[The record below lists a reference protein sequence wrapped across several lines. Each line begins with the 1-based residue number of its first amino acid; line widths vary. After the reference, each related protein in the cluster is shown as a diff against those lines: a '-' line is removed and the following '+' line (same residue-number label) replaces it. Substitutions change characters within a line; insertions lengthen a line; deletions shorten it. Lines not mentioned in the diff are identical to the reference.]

1 MEQHPALRKTKRTF
15 KMGSSVC
22 RSCWRAGEHGFCMSV
37 RQYYLD
43 RRRVRPGAAP
53 IALCVLPSCCAHR
66 LEPPAAERADRAL
79 CTLVCAGTFDATSS
93 SMPGELLPP
102 HLLCLP
108 SHVLTYTHASP
119 APSPW
124 SQSFDRCEGHHQVHL
139 LLGLRHLAES
149 PRVPRGSCRR
159 VAAGGHARP
168 LDACVSVRQRAGVG
182 RAGVGCKQAWAERAW
197 SKRAPSASICSL
209 RTECVVSDVAAGG
222 HARPLDAYV
231 GVRLRAGVGR
241 AGVWA
246 ASRRGQS
253 ERAGASERPVQ
264 ASAV

>member
-1 MEQHPALRKTKRTF
+1 
-15 KMGSSVC
+15 MGSSVC

-102 HLLCLP
+102 HLRCLP

-139 LLGLRHLAES
+139 LLGLRRLAES
-149 PRVPRGSCRR
+149 PEAAADAPCRPVERPARGTARRWQSVAGGRASVCRSAHRHAGSVEACGRRTEACGRRAEAAARR
-159 VAAGGHARP
+159 VSGCGWPCTAA
-168 LDACVSVRQRAGVG
+168 
-182 RAGVGCKQAWAERAW
+182 
-197 SKRAPSASICSL
+197 
-209 RTECVVSDVAAGG
+209 
-222 HARPLDAYV
+222 
-231 GVRLRAGVGR
+231 
-241 AGVWA
+241 
-246 ASRRGQS
+246 
-253 ERAGASERPVQ
+253 
-264 ASAV
+264 

>member
-15 KMGSSVC
+15 KMGSSVS

-66 LEPPAAERADRAL
+66 LEPPAAERADHAL

-102 HLLCLP
+102 HLRCLP

-124 SQSFDRCEGHHQVHL
+124 SQSFDRCEGHHQVH
-139 LLGLRHLAES
+139 RS
-149 PRVPRGSCRR
+149 PPRPPPPRRVPRGSCRR
-159 VAAGGHARP
+159 AMPPRGAA
-168 LDACVSVRQRAGVG
+168 RAGD
-182 RAGVGCKQAWAERAW
+182 RSSQAERRW
-197 SKRAPSASICSL
+197 
-209 RTECVVSDVAAGG
+209 
-222 HARPLDAYV
+222 
-231 GVRLRAGVGR
+231 
-241 AGVWA
+241 W
-246 ASRRGQS
+246 
-253 ERAGASERPVQ
+253 ASERVSQ
-264 ASAV
+264 RT

>member
-102 HLLCLP
+102 HFPCLP
-108 SHVLTYTHASP
+108 SHVLTYSRLAC
-119 APSPW
+119 PW

-139 LLGLRHLAES
+139 LLGLRRLAES
-149 PRVPRGSCRR
+149 PEAAADAPCRPVERPARGTARRRQSVAGGRASVCRSAHRHAGSVEACDRRGEACGRRAEAAARR
-159 VAAGGHARP
+159 VSGCGWPCTAA
-168 LDACVSVRQRAGVG
+168 
-182 RAGVGCKQAWAERAW
+182 
-197 SKRAPSASICSL
+197 
-209 RTECVVSDVAAGG
+209 
-222 HARPLDAYV
+222 
-231 GVRLRAGVGR
+231 
-241 AGVWA
+241 
-246 ASRRGQS
+246 
-253 ERAGASERPVQ
+253 
-264 ASAV
+264 

>member
-102 HLLCLP
+102 HLPCLP
-108 SHVLTYTHASP
+108 SHVLTYSRLAC
-119 APSPW
+119 PW

-139 LLGLRHLAES
+139 LLGLRRLGELPAALPPPHCEPLS
-149 PRVPRGSCRR
+149 GSSREPASCGLW
-159 VAAGGHARP
+159 AAGVRVRAR
-168 LDACVSVRQRAGVG
+168 
-182 RAGVGCKQAWAERAW
+182 
-197 SKRAPSASICSL
+197 
-209 RTECVVSDVAAGG
+209 AAGT
-222 HARPLDAYV
+222 
-231 GVRLRAGVGR
+231 
-241 AGVWA
+241 
-246 ASRRGQS
+246 
-253 ERAGASERPVQ
+253 
-264 ASAV
+264 

>member
-102 HLLCLP
+102 HLRCLP

-139 LLGLRHLAES
+139 LLGLRRLGELPAALPPPHCEPLS
-149 PRVPRGSCRR
+149 GSSREPASCGLW
-159 VAAGGHARP
+159 AAGVRVRAR
-168 LDACVSVRQRAGVG
+168 
-182 RAGVGCKQAWAERAW
+182 
-197 SKRAPSASICSL
+197 
-209 RTECVVSDVAAGG
+209 AAGT
-222 HARPLDAYV
+222 
-231 GVRLRAGVGR
+231 
-241 AGVWA
+241 
-246 ASRRGQS
+246 
-253 ERAGASERPVQ
+253 
-264 ASAV
+264 